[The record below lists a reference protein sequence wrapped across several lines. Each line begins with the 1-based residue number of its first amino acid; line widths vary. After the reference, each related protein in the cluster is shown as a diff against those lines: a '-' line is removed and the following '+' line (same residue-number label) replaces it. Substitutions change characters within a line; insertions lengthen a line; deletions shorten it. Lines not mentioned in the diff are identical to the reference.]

1 MLLGPKGF
9 AAGVQT
15 GVRGAV
21 KGVVGGGFESLS
33 KVSGGLYS
41 VIKQTA
47 GAEDYRNHEKA
58 ETFGQGLKQGARGAG
73 AEVIKGVTGII
84 SQPVQGAKQGGIKG
98 FAKGL
103 GKGLVQAAATPV
115 TGVLRAGESVSQGIS
130 ATAHSIGNI
139 GKSKIDTL
147 DPKLVRIR
155 PNRRI
160 DVKGQ
165 IKIYDQNLAII
176 NHYLR

>member
-47 GAEDYRNHEKA
+47 GVEDDRDHQKA
-58 ETFGQGLKQGARGAG
+58 ETISQGIRLGARGAG
-73 AEVIKGVTGII
+73 AEVV
-84 SQPVQGAKQGGIKG
+84 KG
-98 FAKGL
+98 F
-103 GKGLVQAAATPV
+103 
-115 TGVLRAGESVSQGIS
+115 
-130 ATAHSIGNI
+130 
-139 GKSKIDTL
+139 
-147 DPKLVRIR
+147 
-155 PNRRI
+155 
-160 DVKGQ
+160 
-165 IKIYDQNLAII
+165 
-176 NHYLR
+176 